1 MTSLEILIALTTITV
16 GAFIQGSVGFG
27 LAMISV
33 PVLLL
38 INPEFIPGPLLCATL
53 TLTSLT
59 IYRDRSGIDNA
70 DLPWALAGRIIGTP
84 LGLFALASVSRDNL
98 DLMFGSLILFSVLLS
113 ASGLRLLPT
122 PKSLIGAGTLSGFMG
137 TTSSIGGP
145 PMALLYQ
152 STEGIR
158 LRGTLAVFFTIGVVI
173 SLVALAA
180 VGRFGLR
187 ELSLGLLLQPGI
199 LAGFFL
205 SSRMAANLDHG
216 YTRQAVL
223 SVAGVL
229 GTVVIIRQLL

>member
-1 MTSLEILIALTTITV
+1 
-16 GAFIQGSVGFG
+16 
-27 LAMISV
+27 
-33 PVLLL
+33 
-38 INPEFIPGPLLCATL
+38 
-53 TLTSLT
+53 
-59 IYRDRSGIDNA
+59 
-70 DLPWALAGRIIGTP
+70 
-84 LGLFALASVSRDNL
+84 
-98 DLMFGSLILFSVLLS
+98 
-113 ASGLRLLPT
+113 
-122 PKSLIGAGTLSGFMG
+122 
-137 TTSSIGGP
+137 
-145 PMALLYQ
+145 MALLYQ
-152 STEGIR
+152 GTEGIR

-205 SSRMAANLDHG
+205 SSRMAAILDHG

>member
-1 MTSLEILIALTTITV
+1 
-16 GAFIQGSVGFG
+16 
-27 LAMISV
+27 
-33 PVLLL
+33 
-38 INPEFIPGPLLCATL
+38 
-53 TLTSLT
+53 
-59 IYRDRSGIDNA
+59 
-70 DLPWALAGRIIGTP
+70 
-84 LGLFALASVSRDNL
+84 
-98 DLMFGSLILFSVLLS
+98 MFGSLILFAVLLS
-113 ASGLRLLPT
+113 ASGLQLPPT

-152 STEGIR
+152 GTEGIR

-205 SSRMAANLDHG
+205 SSRMAGILDHG